1 MQIGTSSTTPSG
13 GESFKHR
20 KPIGEVA
27 CCESQMAERIHWST
41 ERWLRSP
48 QAFSLY
54 FSLFLR
60 LPTYY
65 LSMYLSIYLS
75 IFLSTCLSIYLSI
88 YMFLSI
94 YRAYLSINLS
104 IFLSIFVSIYL
115 SVYYLSFFLSFC
127 QSIYPSIHQS
137 PAPAISN
144 SIYEIPLLYFNRH
157 CCSGCRGQLDQT
169 LGRADLTLQ
178 CTVLEKT
185 RVEGSIW
192 RIEGSDT
199 HMYVYIHIYNIYTQ
213 N

>member
-1 MQIGTSSTTPSG
+1 MVEVSSG
-13 GESFKHR
+13 F
-20 KPIGEVA
+20 
-27 CCESQMAERIHWST
+27 
-41 ERWLRSP
+41 
-48 QAFSLY
+48 
-54 FSLFLR
+54 FSLFLSVSPTTYLLPIYVSIYLFIYLSFYLPVYLSTFLSIFFY
-60 LPTYY
+60 LPTVPIF
-65 LSMYLSIYLS
+65 LSIYLS
-75 IFLSTCLSIYLSI
+75 WYLSTYLSI
-88 YMFLSI
+88 I
-94 YRAYLSINLS
+94 Y
-104 IFLSIFVSIYL
+104 
-115 SVYYLSFFLSFC
+115 LSFC
-127 QSIYPSIHQS
+127 QTIYPSIHQS

-157 CCSGCRGQLDQT
+157 GCSGCRGQLDQT